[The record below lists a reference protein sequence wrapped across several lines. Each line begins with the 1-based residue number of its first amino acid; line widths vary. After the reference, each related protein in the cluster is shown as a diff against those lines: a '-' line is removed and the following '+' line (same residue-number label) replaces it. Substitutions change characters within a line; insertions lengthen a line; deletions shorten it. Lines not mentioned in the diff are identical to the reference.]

1 MVFPSH
7 DNYGQKQQIN
17 KNGYI
22 GINRNS
28 KYYTSDSTVDD
39 GLILSV
45 SNTVNSVKKYVNYRL
60 IDIIDTESESS
71 DQTWSVP
78 NYGNIP
84 VRVFKIKNI
93 GTEVVSALIEK
104 TIDTKT
110 KSLHKYKL
118 NEIVLDDYVF
128 INSIVGVN
136 SNNVEKTLVL
146 NTDYT
151 FLVKYKIIK
160 LIGDYVTVK
169 VDGIRYDFREASA
182 DCLEMIANNFRRLNQ
197 FSVMNNS
204 QNLDDTKRFLLDA
217 ASRLRKVR
225 GLR

>member
-1 MVFPSH
+1 MTPIQVLRMMIN
-7 DNYGQKQQIN
+7 DEDQKD
-17 KNGYI
+17 K
-22 GINRNS
+22 
-28 KYYTSDSTVDD
+28 
-39 GLILSV
+39 LFE
-45 SNTVNSVKKYVNYRL
+45 
-60 IDIIDTESESS
+60 DTELEYILNKYSS
-71 DQTWSVP
+71 HYIRTFTPQ
-78 NYGNIP
+78 N
-84 VRVFKIKNI
+84 
-93 GTEVVSALIEK
+93 
-104 TIDTKT
+104 
-110 KSLHKYKL
+110 

-128 INSIVGVN
+128 INSIVGVD